1 MREYPSLVGNRYG
14 MLVVLQQEPSSG
26 KGKRR
31 WLCRC
36 DCGNTHT
43 AETAALNRGRST
55 SCGCKKSRDLTGQV
69 FGGLTVLKRSE
80 RRGSRGARTT
90 PLWVCLCSCGAI
102 TEKAADSLSRQ
113 AESMCRTCAA
123 ANASEKA
130 RDAAG
135 YVGGTQLSKLAV
147 GNNASDNSAG
157 HRGVYHDKRNNTY
170 RARIKFR
177 GKMIELGSYRKFEDA
192 VAARR
197 EAELEYFGTFLAALQ
212 QNPNGDKCDANGLR
226 TDCVNKENC
235 IKEEHDEQ

>member
-1 MREYPSLVGNRYG
+1 MREYPSLVGKRYG
-14 MLVVLQQEPSSG
+14 MLVVLQQLPSTG
-26 KGKRR
+26 NGKRR

-69 FGGLTVLKRSE
+69 FGRLTVLGRSE
-80 RRGSRGARTT
+80 HRGSRGARTT
-90 PLWVCLCSCGAI
+90 PLWVCRCSCGAI
-102 TEKAADSLSRQ
+102 TEKAADSLSSQ
-113 AESMCRTCAA
+113 AESMCRACAA
-123 ANASEKA
+123 ASASEKA

-135 YVGGTQLSKLAV
+135 YIGGTQLSKLSI
-147 GNNASDNSAG
+147 GDNASDNSAG

-177 GKMIELGSYRKFEDA
+177 GRTIDLGSYRKFEDA

-197 EAELEYFGTFLAALQ
+197 EAQFEYFGTFLEALQ
-212 QNPNGDKCDANGLR
+212 KDGNPDSNGKN
-226 TDCVNKENC
+226 VM
-235 IKEEHDEQ
+235 